1 MDFYVCMGR
10 RGERVA
16 KRRVRNL
23 VLVVERT
30 IANSRQRARSTVG
43 ASHRIRKDEIVRWY
57 KQRFEGIV
65 R

>member
-16 KRRVRNL
+16 KRRHA
-23 VLVVERT
+23 RT
-30 IANSRQRARSTVG
+30 RVG
-43 ASHRIRKDEIVRWY
+43 ASHKIKKEEVVKWY